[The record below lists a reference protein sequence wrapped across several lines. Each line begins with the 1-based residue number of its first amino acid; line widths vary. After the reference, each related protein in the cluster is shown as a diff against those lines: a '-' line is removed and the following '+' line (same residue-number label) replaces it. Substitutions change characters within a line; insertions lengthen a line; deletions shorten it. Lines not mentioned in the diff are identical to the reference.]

1 MPLRGRERTNEG
13 VPAGSYLISLLPKS
27 DPADEVAA
35 AAATTAMSREKGKH
49 ERTRKRRGHAQSR
62 KLKVRKGFF
71 DEPPLLPS

>member
-49 ERTRKRRGHAQSR
+49 ERMRRRGAPR
-62 KLKVRKGFF
+62 TIAKVEGEERVFR
-71 DEPPLLPS
+71 